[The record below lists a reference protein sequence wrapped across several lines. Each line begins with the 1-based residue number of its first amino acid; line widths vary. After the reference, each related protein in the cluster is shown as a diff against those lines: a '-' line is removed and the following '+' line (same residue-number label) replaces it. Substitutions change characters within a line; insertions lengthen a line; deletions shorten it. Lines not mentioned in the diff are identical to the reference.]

1 MTISASTIREIIAS
15 SEAGWT
21 VPEIEANVNGYD
33 EIKLEFDLVFD
44 DEPAQEP
51 VKLLSGGVF
60 CNFYT
65 QSGEPDIDPE
75 DIPKTELF
83 SL

>member
-15 SEAGWT
+15 AEAGWT
-21 VPEIEANVNGYD
+21 VPEIEANLNGYD
-33 EIKLEFDLVFD
+33 DFRLEFDIDIDLGP
-44 DEPAQEP
+44 EPEA
-51 VKLLSGGVF
+51 VKLLPAGVF

-65 QSGEPDIDPE
+65 PLGELDIDA
-75 DIPKTELF
+75 DDLQRAELF